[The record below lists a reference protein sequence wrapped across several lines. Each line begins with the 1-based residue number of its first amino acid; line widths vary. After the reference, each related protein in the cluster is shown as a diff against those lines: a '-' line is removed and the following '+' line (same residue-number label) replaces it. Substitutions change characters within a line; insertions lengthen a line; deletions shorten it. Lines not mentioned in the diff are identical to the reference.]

1 MAGIAMLSLLL
12 GSPVLWYSGVLRYH
26 DDFGTLGTPP
36 ELSSVLSMLGPFI
49 SHSSNLWSRCSD
61 LVDSACLPSRSALS
75 SEMSMANS
83 GDPSPSV
90 PTRGAVPEGWAW
102 VDHTDPLLSV
112 AAVAS
117 GCVAGGTVADAFIA
131 GSLVGIVSLGAVAA
145 ICGRDI
151 RLREGSYVPRCSRY
165 NS

>member
-1 MAGIAMLSLLL
+1 
-12 GSPVLWYSGVLRYH
+12 
-26 DDFGTLGTPP
+26 
-36 ELSSVLSMLGPFI
+36 
-49 SHSSNLWSRCSD
+49 
-61 LVDSACLPSRSALS
+61 
-75 SEMSMANS
+75 MANS

-117 GCVAGGTVADAFIA
+117 GCVAGGTVANAFSA
-131 GSLVGIVSLGAVAA
+131 GSLVGMGSLGAAVA
-145 ICGRDI
+145 ILGI
-151 RLREGSYVPRCSRY
+151 NIGLGESSYLPRSSGY